1 MARAATGQVVE
12 RSGARGITYALRF
25 RAYGNREYV
34 TLGNTADGW
43 TRRKAEEEL
52 ANVLADVRR
61 GQWQADRPE
70 PVKPPE
76 HVGRRSTSS
85 RASGSLTIAS
95 KSTTAQRR
103 TTNGR

>member
-1 MARAATGQVVE
+1 MSCTYRHAR
-12 RSGARGITYALRF
+12 
-25 RAYGNREYV
+25 GNREYV

-70 PVKPPE
+70 PVKPPD
-76 HVGRRSTSS
+76 HVLTFHEF
-85 RASGSLTIAS
+85 ASEWFANHRLEVNDR
-95 KSTTAQRR
+95 TAENYEWR
-103 TTNGR
+103 